1 MGPPGSAGFHPVIA
15 VPNVRATVAF
25 PARILVVE
33 DDSDLRRSLA
43 EVLEDEGCEV
53 ACARDGQEALRQL
66 EAPSKPAAI
75 LLDLTMPGMDGW
87 TFRTRQRSDPRIAA
101 IPTVV
106 ISAAYENDSRG
117 VAALQADAFLAKPF
131 DVGSLIDALKRVC

>member
-1 MGPPGSAGFHPVIA
+1 VSL
-15 VPNVRATVAF
+15 

-43 EVLEDEGCEV
+43 EVLEDEGFEV
-53 ACARDGQEALRQL
+53 SCARDGEDALRQL
-66 EAPSKPAAI
+66 DGPAPHAI

-87 TFRTRQRSDPRIAA
+87 TFRSRQRGDPRLAG

-106 ISAAYENDSRG
+106 ISAAYAGDPRG
-117 VAALQADAFLAKPF
+117 MAEELAPDAYLPKPF
-131 DVGSLIDALKRVC
+131 EIASLLSTLKRVC

>member
-1 MGPPGSAGFHPVIA
+1 MGRAGSPGFHPRGC
-15 VPNVRATVAF
+15 VPIVRANVAF

-33 DDSDLRRSLA
+33 DDSDLRRSLV

-53 ACARDGQEALRQL
+53 ACARDGQDALRQL
-66 EAPSKPAAI
+66 EGSAAPQAI

-87 TFRTRQRSDPRIAA
+87 TFRSHQRRDPRLAG

-106 ISAAYENDSRG
+106 ISAAFEEDARD
-117 VAALQADAFLAKPF
+117 VTALAADAFLAKPF
-131 DVGSLIDALKRVC
+131 DLATLIDALKRLC

>member
-1 MGPPGSAGFHPVIA
+1 MVG
-15 VPNVRATVAF
+15 ATVAF

-53 ACARDGQEALRQL
+53 ACARDGQDALRQL
-66 EAPSKPAAI
+66 EASDAPQAI
-75 LLDLTMPGMDGW
+75 LLDLTMPNMDGW
-87 TFRTRQRSDPRIAA
+87 AFRSRQRSDPRLAR

-106 ISAAYENDSRG
+106 ISAAYGGDGRG
-117 VAALQADAFLAKPF
+117 LDALAPAAFLSKPF
-131 DVGSLIDALKRVC
+131 DVGSLIAALKRVC